1 MFIKYYDENKA
12 EKGHR
17 ECSGEKRNFYFKYAE
32 VRKELSEVKIAPQKR
47 HEVVGGKR
55 VSPVDIS
62 EMRIPDQGKCKSP
75 GQEKHA

>member
-1 MFIKYYDENKA
+1 MMKIKQK
-12 EKGHR
+12 KGHR

-32 VRKELSEVKIAPQKR
+32 VREGLSEVKIASQKR
-47 HEVVGGKR
+47 HEVVGGER